1 MSTPKNS
8 SHGSTSNRTNCMAAV
23 FPTMSFDNEETD
35 DCFGYDEFGIPIP
48 WSHQIGDAV
57 EVLGNGRSGQ
67 VAKVLWGSKSVA
79 LKTFSLD
86 KEDDRSLQSVYEHE
100 LEVFT
105 DPLKLW
111 GTYVPML
118 LFNKPWATSP
128 LIGMELGEPLP
139 DDMTE
144 WAEADRKKA
153 DETVYQMK
161 EHGWHQKDV
170 RGANFVRLKGDR
182 IAMVDFESME
192 RVVSELTNS
201 T

>member
-1 MSTPKNS
+1 
-8 SHGSTSNRTNCMAAV
+8 
-23 FPTMSFDNEETD
+23 
-35 DCFGYDEFGIPIP
+35 
-48 WSHQIGDAV
+48 
-57 EVLGNGRSGQ
+57 
-67 VAKVLWGSKSVA
+67 
-79 LKTFSLD
+79 
-86 KEDDRSLQSVYEHE
+86 
-100 LEVFT
+100 
-105 DPLKLW
+105 
-111 GTYVPML
+111 ML

-144 WAEADRKKA
+144 WAGADRKKA